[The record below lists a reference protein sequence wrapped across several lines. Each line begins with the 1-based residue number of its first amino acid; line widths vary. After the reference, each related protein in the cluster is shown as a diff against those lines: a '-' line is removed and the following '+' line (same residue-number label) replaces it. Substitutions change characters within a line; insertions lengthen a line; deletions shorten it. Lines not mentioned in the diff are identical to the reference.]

1 MRNYIYE
8 QETEKTYGLED
19 EQNDDNDY
27 LDEEGIVN
35 LESEIINMHMNTIK
49 AAAGVLSEEGDLITN
64 IKGVGKE
71 EDFTLDEYID
81 GLEKIL
87 DKKINMY
94 GDIKDKIEIYKR
106 AIQKNEMNNNYDE
119 Y

>member
-8 QETEKTYGLED
+8 QETEKTYELEE
-19 EQNDDNDY
+19 EQNEDNDY
-27 LDEEGIVN
+27 MDEEAIVN
-35 LESEIINMHMNTIK
+35 LESDIINTHMNTIK
-49 AAAGVLSEEGDLITN
+49 AAASVLSEEGDLITN

-87 DKKINMY
+87 EKKISMY
-94 GDIKDKIEIYKR
+94 GDIKDKIEIYKK
-106 AIQKNEMNNNYDE
+106 AIKKME
-119 Y
+119 